1 MLLVFIAGSTLTPA
15 LQPLQFLV
23 GHCWRTT
30 LKEGPTDTHCFVAL
44 AGGTQV
50 RDRHTVRK
58 EGRPIY
64 TGESVFTAPA
74 GKLHFIYTGSTGAHI
89 EGPMHVAGDKII
101 FDDVD
106 KTGSETSWRQVD
118 ATHYEDVTVAPPALS
133 HFNQRKLFELVRDEK
148 P

>member
-1 MLLVFIAGSTLTPA
+1 MLLLFLAGTTLAPA

-30 LKEGPTDTHCFVAL
+30 LTEGPTDTHCFVSL
-44 AGGTQV
+44 AGGAQV

-58 EGRPIY
+58 DGQVIY
-64 TGESVFTAPA
+64 TGESLFTVAA
-74 GKLHFIYTGSTGAHI
+74 GKMHFTYTGSTGAHLD
-89 EGPMHVAGDKII
+89 GPMHAADGRII

-133 HFNQRKLFELVRDEK
+133 HFNQRKLFELVPDEK